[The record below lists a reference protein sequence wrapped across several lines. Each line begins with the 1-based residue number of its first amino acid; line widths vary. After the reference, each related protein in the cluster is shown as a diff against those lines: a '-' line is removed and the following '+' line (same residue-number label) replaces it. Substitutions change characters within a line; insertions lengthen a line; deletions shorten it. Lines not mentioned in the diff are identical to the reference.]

1 MCTIT
6 EIAGSVIAAARRPA
20 TSRWPD
26 QGNGAVSKGS
36 RNRQQQAREKIAQ
49 ARAAEARRKR
59 KQRWLAAAGGAVI
72 VAAVVVGIT
81 LAATSGGTSS
91 SGTGSGGTPSLKLA
105 ALSTLGTL
113 KPATP
118 SGPAGPEGVPI
129 PSAPPL
135 TGTATKA
142 TGQNVDGIGCSSSE
156 QTLFHIHA
164 HLTLFVNGSPR
175 QVPAGIGIPAASGQ
189 NTPQGEFISNGKCF
203 YWLHTHAAD
212 GIVHIESPV
221 HRTYT
226 LGNFFD
232 EWGQPLGPDQAGPA
246 KGHVTALY
254 NGQVYRG
261 NPRDIPLNKH
271 AQIQL
276 EVGTPLVAP
285 ESITWPSG
293 L

>member
-1 MCTIT
+1 M
-6 EIAGSVIAAARRPA
+6 
-20 TSRWPD
+20 
-26 QGNGAVSKGS
+26 SKGS

-59 KQRWLAAAGGAVI
+59 KRLWLAIAGGAAI
-72 VAAVVVGIT
+72 VAAAAVGIT
-81 LAATSGGTSS
+81 LAAASGGSS
-91 SGTGSGGTPSLKLA
+91 SGGTGSGGTPSLRLA
-105 ALSTLGTL
+105 ALSTLGSTL
-113 KPATP
+113 SPAP
-118 SGPAGPEGVPI
+118 APGPTGPEGVPI

-142 TGQNVDGIGCSSSE
+142 TGQKVDGIGCDTSE
-156 QTLFHIHA
+156 QVLFHIHA
-164 HLTLFVNGSPR
+164 HLTLFVNGSAR
-175 QVPAGIGIPAASGQ
+175 QVPAGVGIPDAKAQ
-189 NTPQGEFISNGKCF
+189 NTPQGPFIGSGQCF

-212 GIVHIESPV
+212 GIIHTESPI

-232 EWGQPLGPDQAGPA
+232 EWGQPLGPEQAGPE
-246 KGHVTALY
+246 KGHVTAIY
-254 NGQVYRG
+254 NGKVYQG
-261 NPRDIPLNKH
+261 NPRDIPLNAH

>member
-1 MCTIT
+1 MH
-6 EIAGSVIAAARRPA
+6 AAARRPA
-20 TSRWPD
+20 TIRWPD
-26 QGNGAVSKGS
+26 LGNGAVSKGS

-72 VAAVVVGIT
+72 VAAAAVGIT
-81 LAATSGGTSS
+81 IAATSGGSS
-91 SGTGSGGTPSLKLA
+91 SSSSGGTPSLKLA
-105 ALSTLGTL
+105 ALSTLGSTL
-113 KPATP
+113 KPAP
-118 SGPAGPEGVPI
+118 APGPAGPEGVPV

-135 TGTATKA
+135 TGTATEA
-142 TGQNVDGIGCSSSE
+142 TGQKVDGIGCDTSE

-164 HLTLFVNGSPR
+164 HLAVFVNGSPR
-175 QVPAGIGIPAASGQ
+175 QVPADIGIPG
-189 NTPQGEFISNGKCF
+189 NGKCL

-232 EWGQPLGPDQAGPA
+232 EWGQPLGPDQVGPT

-254 NGQVYRG
+254 NGKVYKG
-261 NPRDIPLNKH
+261 NPRDIPLNAH

-276 EVGTPLVAP
+276 EVGGPLVAP
-285 ESITWPSG
+285 ESVSFPNG